1 MTDIIIA
8 ILSTVGAFAILFAGI
23 GILRMPDFYLRL
35 STTVKAATLGS
46 GLLLLSAAIYFPE
59 VSVTTKV
66 LAIIFFLILTA
77 PVSAHMI
84 GRAAYFIG
92 TKLWDGTVRDDLKG
106 MYDHENHR
114 LRSEQEIEFDAKTDD
129 SSDTIS
135 DAGNAGHNENSEPPS
150 GAGSGQ

>member
-8 ILSTVGAFAILFAGI
+8 ILSTVGAFAILFASI
-23 GILRMPDFYLRL
+23 GILRMPDFFLRL

-59 VSVTTKV
+59 ISVTTKAI
-66 LAIIFFLILTA
+66 AIIFFLVLTA

-92 TKLWDGTVRDDLKG
+92 TKLWDGTVMDDLEG
-106 MYDHENHR
+106 MYDHESHR
-114 LRSEQEIEFDAKTDD
+114 LRSVEEEEADRPKREGAE
-129 SSDTIS
+129 SDP
-135 DAGNAGHNENSEPPS
+135 E
-150 GAGSGQ
+150 